1 MAEQNMFNKLF
12 IFEMANN
19 HSGDVEH
26 GIRII
31 KEVAAAAKKYDFN
44 YAFKFQYRNLE
55 TFIHPD
61 YQGRDDIKYVKRF
74 SETKIPEADFLAM
87 KKEVE
92 NQGMLTICTPFD
104 EPSVDKIIEHDYD
117 VIKIGSCSFTDWP
130 LLEKI
135 AATDKPVIASTASAS
150 FEQIDQVVSFFQHR
164 DKELCIMHCVGAYP
178 TQRENLQMNQLK
190 LLQERYPELAIGF
203 STHEEPGNIDSVKVA
218 VGMGV
223 KVFERHVAVDT
234 EKYGINAYSSTPEQ
248 VGNWLASAED
258 AFIMSGTEGERY
270 AITEKEITDL
280 RGLKRGVFAKS
291 DLKKGDKLTAENVF
305 YAIPCDP
312 AQIVANDMSKYAEY
326 ILNVDVPANGAI
338 NFADTTHKDLR
349 ENVLKI
355 ISQVR
360 DIIVKSHIALP
371 NMIDLELSHH
381 YGLERYVE
389 YGAAILNCI
398 NREYCKKLIIILP
411 GQDHPFHKHVKKEET
426 FQVLYGDMDV
436 NLDGQD
442 STLKAGDMLTVEREV
457 NHKFSSKTGCIFE
470 EVSTTHYKNDSYYE
484 DEAVM
489 NNPNRKTQLTFR
501 SDWLY
506 KDLK

>member
-1 MAEQNMFNKLF
+1 M
-12 IFEMANN
+12 
-19 HSGDVEH
+19 
-26 GIRII
+26 
-31 KEVAAAAKKYDFN
+31 
-44 YAFKFQYRNLE
+44 
-55 TFIHPD
+55 
-61 YQGRDDIKYVKRF
+61 KRF
-74 SETKIPEADFLAM
+74 SETKIPESDFLAM

-92 NQGMLTICTPFD
+92 NQGMMTICTPFD

-190 LLQERYPELAIGF
+190 LLQDRYPELAIGF
-203 STHEEPGNIDSVKVA
+203 STHEEPDNIDSVKVA

-234 EKYGINAYSSTPEQ
+234 PEYGINAYSSTPEQ
-248 VGNWLASAED
+248 IDNWLASAED
-258 AFIMSGTEGERY
+258 AFVMSGVEGERY
-270 AITEKEITDL
+270 GITEKEITDL
-280 RGLKRGVFAKS
+280 RGLKRGAFAKT
-291 DLKKGDKLTAENVF
+291 DLKKGDKLTSENVF
-305 YAIPCDP
+305 VAIPCTEE
-312 AQIVANDMSKYAEY
+312 QIVANDMSKYTEY
-326 ILNVDVPANGAI
+326 ILTEDVPANGAI
-338 NFADTTHKDLR
+338 NFAATTCKDLR
-349 ENVLKI
+349 ENVLSI

-371 NMIDLELSHH
+371 NKIELELSHH
-381 YGLERYVE
+381 YGIEKYE
-389 YGAAILNCI
+389 ECGCAILNCI

-411 GQDHPFHKHVKKEET
+411 GQDHPFHTHVKKEET
-426 FQVLYGDMDV
+426 FQVLYGDMDAV
-436 NLDGQD
+436 LDGKE
-442 STLKAGDMLTVEREV
+442 LPMKAGDMLTVERNV
-457 NHKFSSKTGCIFE
+457 SHKFSSKTGCVFE
-470 EVSTTHYKNDSYYE
+470 EVSTTHYVNDSYY
-484 DEAVM
+484 DDDAVM
-489 NNPNRKTQLTFR
+489 NNPNRKTKLTFR